1 MKKFT
6 AREVAESVGL
16 SYCYFLQKVKAGDFP
31 HHRLSPKRIF
41 FTQEDIDAIIVNSA
55 VPAKSAKVAGGANE

>member
-6 AREVAESVGL
+6 AREVAE
-16 SYCYFLQKVKAGDFP
+16 KVKAGDFP

-41 FTQEDIDAIIVNSA
+41 FTQEDIDAIIANSA
-55 VPAKSAKVAGGANE
+55 VPAKSAKIAGGANE